1 MSLMKNLKESTP
13 NGEKK
18 KKTSH
23 KQRQRKGRYYLLK
36 TRDYLKNLGYE
47 VDIVEK
53 TQRIVTKDDKGK
65 QFVLFQK
72 KDLWGA
78 DLVARNREELIWVQ
92 VKSNKGDIGRGIK
105 QLSEDENWPDSDV
118 VKRWVMCWEPRV
130 REPEIVEVI
139 IAEQTLEDDELSSDP
154 NVSD

>member
-1 MSLMKNLKESTP
+1 MKNPKESTP

-18 KKTSH
+18 KISN

>member
-1 MSLMKNLKESTP
+1 MKENPKESTP
-13 NGEKK
+13 NGGKK
-18 KKTSH
+18 KVSN

-118 VKRWVMCWEPRV
+118 VKRWVICWEPRV

>member
-1 MSLMKNLKESTP
+1 M
-13 NGEKK
+13 
-18 KKTSH
+18 
-23 KQRQRKGRYYLLK
+23 
-36 TRDYLKNLGYE
+36 
-47 VDIVEK
+47 DIVEK

-118 VKRWVMCWEPRV
+118 VKRWVICWEPRV

-139 IAEQTLEDDELSSDP
+139 IAEQTLEDDKLSSDP
-154 NVSD
+154 NISD

>member
-1 MSLMKNLKESTP
+1 MMKNPKESTP

-18 KKTSH
+18 KISN

-65 QFVLFQK
+65 QLVLFQK

-118 VKRWVMCWEPRV
+118 VKRWVICWEPRV

-139 IAEQTLEDDELSSDP
+139 IAEETLEDDELSSDP

>member
-1 MSLMKNLKESTP
+1 MMKNPKESTP
-13 NGEKK
+13 NGGKK
-18 KKTSH
+18 KISN

-105 QLSEDENWPDSDV
+105 QLSEDEHWPDSDV

>member
-1 MSLMKNLKESTP
+1 MSLMKNPKESTP

-18 KKTSH
+18 KISN

-139 IAEQTLEDDELSSDP
+139 IAEETLEDDELSSDP